1 MNNGSMH
8 PDTQAGPAVMPE
20 NAMPENVMPENAA
33 AAPVME
39 TEKPPEPA
47 WKKILKFVV
56 KFGISAGILAYIIC
70 TRDIEW
76 RDFTLVKP
84 WCLAVAF
91 LCIYTQLS
99 LTAVRWFTLL
109 RAVGVNCSF
118 REAFSLQMQGMFFS
132 QFLPGGSVGGDVVKA
147 GILATRTPPGG
158 KFNVVFSIFVDRLCG
173 LGALL
178 IALLGSCLI
187 CHDTIAQFP
196 EGQRNGLLV
205 MCAVCGALLCVVIF
219 VFFSDLLYKV
229 RFFRFFLD
237 IADRITK
244 DTFKRAADAVALYR
258 RRWKMLLAWI
268 VATTLV
274 FFPVLGMPVWLLA
287 NGFEEALETEAV
299 SVEERPAGASEADV
313 PSGET
318 AVDAPVQ
325 VIYADVETD
334 GSAQPV
340 EAVPVE
346 QTAGAPEGVKS
357 EPKRDFL
364 SCLMISNVS
373 QTIAAIPGS
382 FGGTGTRDIACAEM
396 MTAMGF
402 TDTESGV
409 IPILVTMVT
418 LLVALSCSVFFV
430 FDRGKRAARR

>member
-1 MNNGSMH
+1 MSDEAAVNEEKV
-8 PDTQAGPAVMPE
+8 PQEQAPESVPPA
-20 NAMPENVMPENAA
+20 
-33 AAPVME
+33 ME
-39 TEKPPEPA
+39 SEKPPEPA
-47 WKKILKFVV
+47 WKKTLKFVLR
-56 KFGISAGILAYIIC
+56 FGVSAGILAYIIC
-70 TRDIEW
+70 TRDIKW
-76 RDFTLVKP
+76 QDFKLVEP
-84 WCLAVAF
+84 WCIAAGF

-109 RAVGVNCSF
+109 RAAGVKCSF

-178 IALLGSCLI
+178 IALLGTCLI
-187 CHDTIAQFP
+187 CRDTIAQFP

-205 MCAVCGALLCVVIF
+205 MCAVCGALLCVVIC

-229 RFFRFFLD
+229 RFFKFFLD

-258 RRWKMLLAWI
+258 RSWKMLLGWI

-274 FFPVLGMPVWLLA
+274 FFPVLGMPVWLMA
-287 NGFEEALETEAV
+287 NSFENVPE
-299 SVEERPAGASEADV
+299 VESAPVEIEQAA
-313 PSGET
+313 
-318 AVDAPVQ
+318 DAPGSV
-325 VIYADVETD
+325 DVLAQEAMQD
-334 GSAQPV
+334 SAPV
-340 EAVPVE
+340 AVE
-346 QTAGAPEGVKS
+346 QTGETPDAVRP

-382 FGGTGTRDIACAEM
+382 FGGTGTRDIAGAEM
-396 MTAMGF
+396 MTAMGYSKK
-402 TDTESGV
+402 ESGV
-409 IPILVTMVT
+409 IPILVTMLT

-430 FDRGKRAARR
+430 FDRGKRVAKR

>member
-1 MNNGSMH
+1 MNEEKM
-8 PDTQAGPAVMPE
+8 PQEQKAGTSAVPE
-20 NAMPENVMPENAA
+20 NAGFAA
-33 AAPVME
+33 GSASPVME
-39 TEKPPEPA
+39 SEKPPEPT
-47 WKKILKFVV
+47 WKKTLKFVLR
-56 KFGISAGILAYIIC
+56 FGVSAGILAYIIC
-70 TRDIEW
+70 TRDIKW
-76 RDFTLVKP
+76 QDFKLVEP
-84 WCLAVAF
+84 WCIAAGF

-109 RAVGVNCSF
+109 RAAGVKCSF

-178 IALLGSCLI
+178 VALLGTCLI
-187 CHDTIAQFP
+187 CRDTIAQFP

-205 MCAVCGALLCVVIF
+205 MCAVCGALLCVVIC

-229 RFFRFFLD
+229 KFFKFFLD

-258 RRWKMLLAWI
+258 RSWKLLLGWI

-274 FFPVLGMPVWLLA
+274 FFPVLSMPVWLMA
-287 NGFEEALETEAV
+287 NGFENVQE
-299 SVEERPAGASEADV
+299 VESAP
-313 PSGET
+313 GET
-318 AVDAPVQ
+318 AQTAELPGSIDGLAP
-325 VIYADVETD
+325 
-334 GSAQPV
+334 
-340 EAVPVE
+340 EAMQEAAPAAAE
-346 QTAGAPEGVKS
+346 QTAEVSEIKPDEAVRP

-382 FGGTGTRDIACAEM
+382 FGGTGTRDIAGAEM
-396 MTAMGF
+396 MTAMGYSKK
-402 TDTESGV
+402 ESGV
-409 IPILVTMVT
+409 IPILVTMLT

-430 FDRGKRAARR
+430 FDRGKRAAKR

>member
-1 MNNGSMH
+1 MSEERL
-8 PDTQAGPAVMPE
+8 PREESVKAPE
-20 NAMPENVMPENAA
+20 SVSSADYPSAAEPEKAPEA
-33 AAPVME
+33 
-39 TEKPPEPA
+39 A
-47 WKKILKFVV
+47 WKKILKFVI
-56 KFGISAGILAYIIC
+56 KFGISAGILTYIIC

-76 RDFTLVKP
+76 KDFKLVKL
-84 WCLAVAF
+84 WCIVASF
-91 LCIYTQLS
+91 FCIYTQLS

-109 RAVGVNCSF
+109 RAAGVKCSF

-178 IALLGSCLI
+178 IALLGTCLI
-187 CHDTIAQFP
+187 CHDTIAQFS
-196 EGQRNGLLV
+196 ESQRNGLLV
-205 MCAVCGALLCVVIF
+205 MCAVCAGLLCVVIF

-229 RFFRFFLD
+229 KFFKFFLD

-258 RRWKMLLAWI
+258 RSWKMLVGWI

-287 NGFEEALETEAV
+287 NGFEKVQEVEPASAELTEDASGTGV
-299 SVEERPAGASEADV
+299 DAQKVEPASTELTAAASESV
-313 PSGET
+313 RN
-318 AVDAPVQ
+318 
-325 VIYADVETD
+325 
-334 GSAQPV
+334 
-340 EAVPVE
+340 
-346 QTAGAPEGVKS
+346 
-357 EPKRDFL
+357 EPRRDFL

-382 FGGTGTRDIACAEM
+382 FGGTGTRDIAGAEM

-402 TDTESGV
+402 SKKESGV
-409 IPILVTMVT
+409 IPILVTMIT

-430 FDRGKRAARR
+430 FDRGKRAGKR

>member
-1 MNNGSMH
+1 MNGSLH
-8 PDTQAGPAVMPE
+8 QAGPRAEQPAV
-20 NAMPENVMPENAA
+20 PENAA
-33 AAPVME
+33 PEVSAPGNGAAGTTPAME

-47 WKKILKFVV
+47 WKKTLKFILR
-56 KFGISAGILAYIIC
+56 FGVSAGILTYIIC

-84 WCLAVAF
+84 WCLAVSF
-91 LCIYTQLS
+91 LCIYTQLA

-109 RAVGVNCSF
+109 RAAGVKCSF

-173 LGALL
+173 LGSLL
-178 IALLGSCLI
+178 IALLGTCLI
-187 CHDTIAQFP
+187 CRATIAQFP

-229 RFFRFFLD
+229 KFFKFFLD

-244 DTFKRAADAVALYR
+244 DTFKRAANAVALYR

-287 NGFEEALETEAV
+287 NGFENVQEAAPA
-299 SVEERPAGASEADV
+299 SVEQAADASATDETVRDIAVAVPGEQAAKVSEAAR
-313 PSGET
+313 P
-318 AVDAPVQ
+318 
-325 VIYADVETD
+325 
-334 GSAQPV
+334 
-340 EAVPVE
+340 
-346 QTAGAPEGVKS
+346 

-382 FGGTGTRDIACAEM
+382 FGGTGTRDIAGVEM

-402 TDTESGV
+402 SKKESGV
-409 IPILVTMVT
+409 IPILVTMLT
-418 LLVALSCSVFFV
+418 LLVALSCSVFFI
-430 FDRGKRAARR
+430 FDRGKRAGKR

>member
-20 NAMPENVMPENAA
+20 NAVPENVAI
-33 AAPVME
+33 APAME

-47 WKKILKFVV
+47 WKKILKFVI

-109 RAVGVNCSF
+109 RAAGVNCSF

-229 RFFRFFLD
+229 KFFKFFLD

-258 RRWKMLLAWI
+258 RNWKLLLGWI
-268 VATTLV
+268 AATTLV
-274 FFPVLGMPVWLLA
+274 FFPVLGMPVWLMA
-287 NGFEEALETEAV
+287 NGFE
-299 SVEERPAGASEADV
+299 
-313 PSGET
+313 
-318 AVDAPVQ
+318 
-325 VIYADVETD
+325 
-334 GSAQPV
+334 
-340 EAVPVE
+340 
-346 QTAGAPEGVKS
+346 GAPH
-357 EPKRDFL
+357 RDFL
-364 SCLMISNVS
+364 PCLMISNVS

-418 LLVALSCSVFFV
+418 LLVALSCSVFFI
-430 FDRGKRAARR
+430 FDRGKRAPKA

>member
-1 MNNGSMH
+1 MNQDSAEDKISAPVVEQAPA
-8 PDTQAGPAVMPE
+8 PD
-20 NAMPENVMPENAA
+20 
-33 AAPVME
+33 AAPVAEE
-39 TEKPPEPA
+39 TPAPEA
-47 WKKILKFVV
+47 RWKKALKFILKFGV
-56 KFGISAGILAYIIC
+56 SAGILAYII
-70 TRDIEW
+70 TSRNIKW
-76 RDFTLVKP
+76 SDFSLVNP
-84 WCLAVAF
+84 WCIAASF
-91 LCIYTQLS
+91 CCIYVQLT
-99 LTAVRWFTLL
+99 LTGVRWFCLL
-109 RAVGVNCSF
+109 RAAGVNCSF
-118 REAFSLQMQGMFFS
+118 GEAFSLQMQGMFFS

-178 IALLGSCLI
+178 IALLGTCLI

-205 MCAVCGALLCVVIF
+205 MCAVCGCLLCVVIF

-229 RFFRFFLD
+229 KFFKFFLD

-244 DTFKRAADAVALYR
+244 NTFKRAADAVALYR
-258 RRWKMLLAWI
+258 RSWKMLLGWI

-274 FFPVLGMPVWLLA
+274 FFPILGMPVWLMA
-287 NGFEEALETEAV
+287 NGFE
-299 SVEERPAGASEADV
+299 
-313 PSGET
+313 
-318 AVDAPVQ
+318 
-325 VIYADVETD
+325 
-334 GSAQPV
+334 
-340 EAVPVE
+340 
-346 QTAGAPEGVKS
+346 GAPH
-357 EPKRDFL
+357 RDFL
-364 SCLMISNVS
+364 PCLMISNVS

-409 IPILVTMVT
+409 IPLLVTMTT

-430 FDRGKRAARR
+430 FDRGKRAGKP

>member
-1 MNNGSMH
+1 MNEKTLH
-8 PDTQAGPAVMPE
+8 PDPQAGQAAVPE
-20 NAMPENVMPENAA
+20 A
-33 AAPVME
+33 AAPENGASEAMPAME
-39 TEKPPEPA
+39 MEKPPEPA
-47 WKKILKFVV
+47 WKKTLKFILR
-56 KFGISAGILAYIIC
+56 FGVSAGILTYIIC
-70 TRDIEW
+70 TRDIKW
-76 RDFTLVKP
+76 QDFMLVKP
-84 WCLAVAF
+84 WCIAVAF

-109 RAVGVNCSF
+109 RAAGVKCSF

-178 IALLGSCLI
+178 MALLGTCLV
-187 CHDTIAQFP
+187 CHATIAQFP

-205 MCAVCGALLCVVIF
+205 MCAVCGALLCVVVF

-229 RFFRFFLD
+229 KFFKFFLD

-244 DTFKRAADAVALYR
+244 DTFRRAADAVALYR

-287 NGFEEALETEAV
+287 NGFENVQEPEPV
-299 SVEERPAGASEADV
+299 PAEQTVDISE
-313 PSGET
+313 S
-318 AVDAPVQ
+318 
-325 VIYADVETD
+325 D
-334 GSAQPV
+334 GSAQESADAPV
-340 EAVPVE
+340 AE
-346 QTAGAPEGVKS
+346 QAKESEGIKP

-382 FGGTGTRDIACAEM
+382 FGGTGTRDIAGAEM

-402 TDTESGV
+402 SKKESGV
-409 IPILVTMVT
+409 IPILVTMLT
-418 LLVALSCSVFFV
+418 LLVALSCSVFFI
-430 FDRGKRAARR
+430 FDRGKRAGKQ

>member
-1 MNNGSMH
+1 MNESSPQN
-8 PDTQAGPAVMPE
+8 PRNETTAA
-20 NAMPENVMPENAA
+20 PENVAA
-33 AAPVME
+33 E
-39 TEKPPEPA
+39 TEITMLGADAQKPPEPM
-47 WKKILKFVV
+47 WKKTLKFLL
-56 KFGISAGILAYIIC
+56 KFGVSAGILTYIIC
-70 TRDIEW
+70 TRDIKW
-76 RDFTLVKP
+76 QDFKLVKP
-84 WCLAVAF
+84 WCIVAAF
-91 LCIYTQLS
+91 FAIYTQLS

-109 RAVGVNCSF
+109 RAAGVNCSF

-147 GILATRTPPGG
+147 GILATRTPQGG

-178 IALLGSCLI
+178 IALLGTCLI
-187 CHDTIAQFP
+187 CHSTIAQFP

-205 MCAVCGALLCVVIF
+205 MCAICGAVLCVVIF

-229 RFFRFFLD
+229 KFFKFFLD

-258 RRWKMLLAWI
+258 RCWKLLLGWV
-268 VATTLV
+268 VATTLI
-274 FFPVLGMPVWLLA
+274 FFPVLSLPVWVMA
-287 NGFEEALETEAV
+287 NGFE
-299 SVEERPAGASEADV
+299 
-313 PSGET
+313 
-318 AVDAPVQ
+318 
-325 VIYADVETD
+325 
-334 GSAQPV
+334 
-340 EAVPVE
+340 
-346 QTAGAPEGVKS
+346 GAPH
-357 EPKRDFL
+357 RDFL
-364 SCLMISNVS
+364 PCLMISNVS

-418 LLVALSCSVFFV
+418 LLVALSCSIFFI
-430 FDRGKRAARR
+430 FDRGKRAPKT

>member
-1 MNNGSMH
+1 MNESSSQ
-8 PDTQAGPAVMPE
+8 DIQK
-20 NAMPENVMPENAA
+20 ENAA
-33 AAPVME
+33 AAESAAPE
-39 TEKPPEPA
+39 TAMSGADEKKPPEPA
-47 WKKILKFVV
+47 WKKTLKFLL
-56 KFGISAGILAYIIC
+56 KFGVSAGILTYIVC
-70 TRDIEW
+70 TRDIKW
-76 RDFTLVKP
+76 ADFKLVKP
-84 WCLAVAF
+84 WCIVVAF
-91 LCIYTQLS
+91 FAIYTQLS

-109 RAVGVNCSF
+109 RAAGVKCSF

-178 IALLGSCLI
+178 VALLGTCLV
-187 CHDTIAQFP
+187 CHDTVARFP
-196 EGQRNGLLV
+196 DGQRHGLMV

-219 VFFSDLLYKV
+219 VFFSDLLYRVK
-229 RFFRFFLD
+229 FFKFFLD

-244 DTFKRAADAVALYR
+244 DMFRRAADAVALYR
-258 RRWKMLLAWI
+258 RRWKLLLCWI
-268 VATTLV
+268 VATTLL
-274 FFPVLGMPVWLLA
+274 FFPVLSLPVWVMA
-287 NGFEEALETEAV
+287 NGFE
-299 SVEERPAGASEADV
+299 
-313 PSGET
+313 
-318 AVDAPVQ
+318 
-325 VIYADVETD
+325 
-334 GSAQPV
+334 
-340 EAVPVE
+340 
-346 QTAGAPEGVKS
+346 GAPHRG
-357 EPKRDFL
+357 FL
-364 SCLMISNVS
+364 PCLMISNVS

-430 FDRGKRAARR
+430 FDRGKRAPKA